1 MSTAF
6 FRFVHDLVHQVAGL
20 DYPHA
25 HWWMAIMATLMFG
38 VAPAWT
44 IWHLARFTAQ
54 NWQAVRQVRAWPR
67 AALGRSPA
75 GPEPAEND
83 GAGISPAS
91 SARQHPAA
99 PDRIGTSSSVGG
111 HWPLETYVLHAT
123 GRFQVRLVLLSLLT
137 IPPAWLLLEVPKHII
152 NHALAGG
159 DEHGGMTFLG
169 LHLSRVGLLF
179 ALCASYLAVLTA
191 SGLIKYAANRAR
203 GRVNERLVRRL
214 RLQIARRAHRQQT
227 PEHRSTLAAV
237 AVQEIEP
244 VGFFG
249 GSLAVVPLI
258 QGGTLVTSIVFLF
271 VQNAALALAA
281 LIMLPVQLALL
292 PRLQR
297 RLNAKVR
304 ERVYATRTLSA
315 LLTTAAGHEGATAAP
330 AGEGNETAA
339 PTLLRLQMRQA
350 EMLERVRVEINDL
363 KGRLKGL
370 YNYTSSLTPFFF
382 FAIGGY
388 LVVQERLSLGA
399 LVAALAAYREIAPA
413 LRELFDFAQNWS
425 DARARFE
432 EVTKVLGRES

>member
-6 FRFVHDLVHQVAGL
+6 FQFVHDLVHQVGGL

-25 HWWMAIMATLMFG
+25 HWWMAFIATLVFV

-44 IWHLARFTAQ
+44 IWHLARFAAR
-54 NWQAVRQVRAWPR
+54 NRRAVQQGRARLW
-67 AALGRSPA
+67 AALGRT
-75 GPEPAEND
+75 
-83 GAGISPAS
+83 
-91 SARQHPAA
+91 PAA
-99 PDRIGTSSSVGG
+99 PARAEQVHPGTSQTSSRRHHPAVADRAGAFSIVGD

-123 GRFQVRLVLLSLLT
+123 GRFQIRLVLLSLLT
-137 IPPAWLLLEVPKHII
+137 LPPAWLLLEVPKHII

-169 LHLSRVGLLF
+169 FHLSRMELLF
-179 ALCASYLAVLTA
+179 ALCASYLAVLTT

-214 RLQIARRAHRQQT
+214 RLQIARRAHREQA

-244 VGFFG
+244 IGFFG

-258 QGGTLVTSIVFLF
+258 QGGTLATSILFLF

-281 LIMLPVQLALL
+281 LIMLPVQLTLL

-315 LLTTAAGHEGATAAP
+315 LLTTAATHEGTAATP
-330 AGEGNETAA
+330 AGGCSEAPA
-339 PTLLRLQMRQA
+339 PTLLRQQMRQA
-350 EMLERVRVEINDL
+350 EMLERVRIEINDL
-363 KGRLKGL
+363 KGRLKGV
-370 YNYTSSLTPFFF
+370 YNYTSNLTPFFF